1 MKNGTFIHQKN
12 IYYILSKRAEPALY
26 FIVRF
31 SLCREPEGKNGLA
44 HVSEHVMLS
53 LIENEIKNI
62 KKAFGFFAHTGY
74 SAIQFNFLQLHNEEN
89 IISVYH
95 SIMQA
100 LRIKKIDKTVL
111 KAAKE
116 HVLKECRELKL
127 KYSSVVKENK
137 FLTGYKNISLP
148 VGKVKDVKSI
158 TEDDVVQFIN
168 KNYSNNRFLIVNK
181 NKIKSL
187 ANDEIKTVTHNKNI
201 FNSIKINI
209 KHKKNYLHIT
219 ANNPK
224 YQEIT
229 FCIKI
234 NKNIFKTKYYYL
246 TLNTIGSILMF
257 IQSLD
262 VLKNAISNT
271 LSMGSQGYEDSL
283 YMENFFKLLNIPS
296 EKKELIF
303 DPNFKKIEFKNISFK
318 YPLSDKYVIKNFSF
332 CFNAGNTYGF
342 VGLNGSGKTTLIK
355 LLLGFYSSYEGK
367 ILIDGIDIREFNL
380 ETYYHYVSLV
390 FQDFIKYPFT
400 VVENIGLGDEALFLT
415 QDGVKT
421 ITENKE
427 VYQAALFSK
436 ADEFIRKLP
445 NQYATILGKEWQNG
459 TQISIGQWQKI
470 AIARAAV
477 KDSKILIFDEPTA
490 SIDPISE
497 YDFFKSIKELA
508 KNKLCILVTHR
519 FANIKAADNILV
531 FSDGELVQ
539 KGNHKKLFNIEGLYK
554 KLYTMQAESYM
565 E

>member
-74 SAIQFNFLQLHNEEN
+74 SAIQFNFSQLHNEEN

-100 LRIKKIDKTVL
+100 LRIKTIDKTLL

-246 TLNTIGSILMF
+246 TLLQMHIIDCMNIFLEN
-257 IQSLD
+257 
-262 VLKNAISNT
+262 KN
-271 LSMGSQGYEDSL
+271 YEDEDSAPASINIKMIDDENMFAFLSFTSAKTSFQIFADELLYFICQTDIKEIKLKKLKAEFINSIEKNYKSNIKMLIMNVLIHIEYSSPLIITDNLIEAAKKQIKNIDLKTFCSL
-283 YMENFFKLLNIPS
+283 KKKLLTEENFKIII
-296 EKKELIF
+296 EDKE
-303 DPNFKKIEFKNISFK
+303 
-318 YPLSDKYVIKNFSF
+318 
-332 CFNAGNTYGF
+332 
-342 VGLNGSGKTTLIK
+342 
-355 LLLGFYSSYEGK
+355 
-367 ILIDGIDIREFNL
+367 
-380 ETYYHYVSLV
+380 
-390 FQDFIKYPFT
+390 
-400 VVENIGLGDEALFLT
+400 
-415 QDGVKT
+415 
-421 ITENKE
+421 
-427 VYQAALFSK
+427 
-436 ADEFIRKLP
+436 
-445 NQYATILGKEWQNG
+445 
-459 TQISIGQWQKI
+459 
-470 AIARAAV
+470 
-477 KDSKILIFDEPTA
+477 
-490 SIDPISE
+490 
-497 YDFFKSIKELA
+497 
-508 KNKLCILVTHR
+508 
-519 FANIKAADNILV
+519 
-531 FSDGELVQ
+531 
-539 KGNHKKLFNIEGLYK
+539 
-554 KLYTMQAESYM
+554 
-565 E
+565 